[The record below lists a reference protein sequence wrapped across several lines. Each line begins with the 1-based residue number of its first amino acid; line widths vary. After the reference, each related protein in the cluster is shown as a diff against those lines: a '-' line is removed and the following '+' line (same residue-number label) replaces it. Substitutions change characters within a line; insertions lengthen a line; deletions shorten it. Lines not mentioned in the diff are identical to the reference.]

1 MRKLSSFTVL
11 FLTALKG
18 MCVFA
23 QAPMSLPEMFARA
36 DSVNASIQAFRL
48 GVEAAQAA
56 EMSARNAYLPSVD
69 ASLSLSY
76 NGDGYIMERDFTG
89 GFKAEIPFFGN
100 NFKLEASQVIFA
112 GGAISH
118 GVALA
123 ELGTQMASF
132 EAAKNRNEVR
142 FLIAGDYIQMRK
154 LDNQL
159 RVLDGNLTLTRQL
172 IGKMQVRVENGAA
185 LQTEVN
191 RLELLAENLE
201 YTRVQLESAREI
213 VGKELANA
221 LGLGAGIPVV
231 SDDLPEFTPDADWVS
246 EALANAP
253 AILISDALVRM
264 GEHKEKIAQA
274 ERLPKISLFAG
285 EYMDGPILIEIPP
298 INKNFNYWAV
308 GVGVRY
314 NLAGLY
320 KGPRTIRQARV
331 ATEQA
336 RAQLQVT
343 REKIS
348 LAIGAA
354 ESDYRNA
361 FRLLDTKT
369 KSVSLAQENYDQV
382 RYRYEEGLA
391 TLESLLDASNQ
402 LLDAQMQEVNARMSI
417 AYNRYKLEYLAG
429 II

>member
-1 MRKLSSFTVL
+1 MRKLSSFIVLSLTVL
-11 FLTALKG
+11 QGTCA
-18 MCVFA
+18 FA
-23 QAPMSLPEMFARA
+23 QATMTLPEMFARA
-36 DSVNASIQAFRL
+36 DSLNASIQAYRL
-48 GVEAAQAA
+48 GVESALSA
-56 EMSARNAYLPSVD
+56 EVSARNAYLPSID

-89 GFKAEIPFFGN
+89 GFKTEIPSFGN

-112 GGAISH
+112 GGAIAH

-123 ELGTQMASF
+123 ELGSQMALF
-132 EAAKNRNEVR
+132 EADKNRNEVR

-159 RVLDGNLTLTRQL
+159 SVLDANLALTRQL
-172 IGKMQVRVENGAA
+172 IEKMQARVDNGTA
-185 LQTEVN
+185 LQTDVN
-191 RLELLAENLE
+191 RLELQAENLR
-201 YTRVQLESAREI
+201 YTRLQLESARKI

-221 LGLGAGIPVV
+221 LGMGTDVPVV
-231 SDDLPEFTPDADWVS
+231 SEDLPGFGTEEEWLM
-246 EALANAP
+246 EALTHSP
-253 AILISDALVRM
+253 AILISDAMVKM
-264 GEHKEKIAQA
+264 GEHKEKIARA
-274 ERLPKISLFAG
+274 ERLPQIALFAG
-285 EYMDGPILIEIPP
+285 EYLDGPILIEIPP

-308 GVGVRY
+308 GVGIRY
-314 NLAGLY
+314 NLASLY
-320 KGPRTIRQARV
+320 KSPRNIRQSRI
-331 ATEQA
+331 ATEHA

-354 ESDYRNA
+354 QTDYHNA
-361 FRLLDTKT
+361 FSLLDTKIH
-369 KSVSLAQENYDQV
+369 SVGLAQENYDQV

-391 TLESLLDASNQ
+391 TLESLLDASTQ

-417 AYNRYKLEYLAG
+417 EYNRYKLQYLAG

>member
-89 GFKAEIPFFGN
+89 GFKAEIPSVGN

-123 ELGTQMASF
+123 ELGTQMARF

-185 LQTEVN
+185 LHSEVN
-191 RLELLAENLE
+191 RLEVLAENLE
-201 YTRVQLESAREI
+201 YMRVQVESAREI

-274 ERLPKISLFAG
+274 ERLPMISLFAG

-314 NLAGLY
+314 NLASLY
-320 KGPRTIRQARV
+320 KSPRTIRQARV

-348 LAIGAA
+348 LAMGAA

-391 TLESLLDASNQ
+391 TLESLLDTSNQ